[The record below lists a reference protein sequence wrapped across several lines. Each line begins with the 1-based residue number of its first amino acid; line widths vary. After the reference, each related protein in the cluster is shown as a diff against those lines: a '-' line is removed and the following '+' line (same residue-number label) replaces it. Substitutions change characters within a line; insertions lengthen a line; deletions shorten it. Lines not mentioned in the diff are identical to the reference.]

1 MNLPIVVC
9 VVVLWV
15 IVTSSHIVDYRVM
28 KTFSLWRFCLE
39 MFLATLLG
47 ALTGFYL
54 EKL

>member
-15 IVTSSHIVDYRVM
+15 MVTISHIADYRVM
-28 KTFSLWRFCLE
+28 GSVNVKSLCLE
-39 MFLATLLG
+39 LTLATLLG